1 MGWFSGDSEQASHHQ
16 QWNNS
21 EPREHEASFT
31 HELLAGAASY
41 EAAKAYEEHEAR
53 EGKPPSHEKAKEIMA
68 GIAGAFIDRE
78 VESKGLDFVDREKVK
93 YQARQHIDNAPGGR
107 DGW

>member
-1 MGWFSGDSEQASHHQ
+1 LTNILASSLGDSEQASHHQ

-53 EGKPPSHEKAKEIMA
+53 EGKTHSTHPFSTNCPSTRNSTKKEDPELTM
-68 GIAGAFIDRE
+68 DNR
-78 VESKGLDFVDREKVK
+78 
-93 YQARQHIDNAPGGR
+93 QAP
-107 DGW
+107 